1 MQTIEVLQNYILFSA
16 GASPRPTY
24 KLPDKREFESFLVYS
39 TILSVQKQHRK
50 NPLEKIVHNLILYF
64 FQKNDMI

>member
-24 KLPDKREFESFLVYS
+24 RLPEKRELADPVTNRAVVQSNEYRQTPSPE
-39 TILSVQKQHRK
+39 LSAGTARPI
-50 NPLEKIVHNLILYF
+50 NGNLTF
-64 FQKNDMI
+64 P